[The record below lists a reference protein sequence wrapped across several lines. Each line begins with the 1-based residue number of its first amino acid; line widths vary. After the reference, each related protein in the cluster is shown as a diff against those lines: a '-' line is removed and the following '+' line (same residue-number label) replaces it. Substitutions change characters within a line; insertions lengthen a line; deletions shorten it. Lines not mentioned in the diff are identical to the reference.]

1 MPLFAVVSKT
11 RAKHGK
17 KEMVLSAVT
26 QNFVLFFWVV
36 RNKNK
41 NKKNKKKRG
50 ASNPLTRV
58 QHPPLTSNAA
68 ACYSPAAFRPKYH
81 RRDRA

>member
-26 QNFVLFFWVV
+26 QNFVLLFCVV
-36 RNKNK
+36 GR
-41 NKKNKKKRG
+41 NKKNKKKG
-50 ASNPLTRV
+50 G
-58 QHPPLTSNAA
+58 
-68 ACYSPAAFRPKYH
+68 C
-81 RRDRA
+81 